1 MFFMQKQFTAVAIFL
16 LGLFLFTTGASAHV
30 TVKPTTS
37 TTNTWETYTV
47 TVPVEKEV
55 ATTKVTVQIPNN
67 VQFELTRSMP
77 DWTAKIT
84 KDEKNQQVS
93 TITWEA
99 NKDGIQ
105 PGEFE
110 KFEFI
115 AKNPGKAS
123 TIAWKAIQYY
133 SDGTSVSW
141 AGGAGSATPYSITTI
156 STANQ
161 SNHMSNSDSNTNHD
175 HSHNGNHGDNSD
187 KNNSSSHVEKEA
199 SSSVS
204 PWISI
209 ILSAGALLLSFIA
222 LWVGLR
228 RSNQ

>member
-1 MFFMQKQFTAVAIFL
+1 MFFMKKHLTAVVIFL

-30 TVKPTTS
+30 TVKPATS

-55 ATTKVTVQIPNN
+55 ATTKVTVQIPNG
-67 VQFELTRSMP
+67 VQLELTRSMP
-77 DWTAKIT
+77 EWSATIS

-99 NKDGIQ
+99 KKDGIQ

-115 AKNPGKAS
+115 AKNPDKAS
-123 TIAWKAIQYY
+123 TIAWNAIQYY
-133 SDGTSVSW
+133 SDGTTVSW
-141 AGGAGSATPYSITTI
+141 TGGAGSATPYSITTI

-161 SNHMSNSDSNTNHD
+161 SNNVSDTNTDHN
-175 HSHNGNHGDNSD
+175 HSHSEHHGDSTD
-187 KNNSSSHVEKEA
+187 KVTSSSNVEKEA

-228 RSNQ
+228 RSK

>member
-1 MFFMQKQFTAVAIFL
+1 MFS
-16 LGLFLFTTGASAHV
+16 TGASAHV

-47 TVPVEKEV
+47 TVPVEKDV
-55 ATTKVTVQIPNN
+55 ATTKVTVQIPSG
-67 VQFELTRSMP
+67 VQFELTRSMSE
-77 DWTAKIT
+77 WSTKIS
-84 KDEKNQQVS
+84 KDETNQQAS

-99 NKDGIQ
+99 KKDGIQ
-105 PGEFE
+105 PGQFE

-115 AKNPGKAS
+115 AKNPEKAS
-123 TIAWKAIQYY
+123 TIAWNAIQYY
-133 SDGTSVSW
+133 SDGTSMTW
-141 AGGAGSATPYSITTI
+141 TGGADSATPHAITTI

-161 SNHMSNSDSNTNHD
+161 SNDVSDTTTEHG
-175 HSHNGNHGDNSD
+175 HSHNEHHGDSSD
-187 KNNSSSHVEKEA
+187 KNTSSSNVEQGA

-222 LWVGLR
+222 LLVGLR
-228 RSNQ
+228 RSK

>member
-1 MFFMQKQFTAVAIFL
+1 MFYIKKQLTVVAIFL
-16 LGLFLFTTGASAHV
+16 LGLFLFSTGASAHV

-47 TVPVEKEV
+47 TVPVEKDV
-55 ATTKVTVQIPNN
+55 ATTKVTVQIPNG

-77 DWTAKIT
+77 EWTTKIN

-99 NKDGIQ
+99 KKDGIQ

-115 AKNPGKAS
+115 AKNPGKAA
-123 TIAWKAIQYY
+123 TIAWNAIQYY

-141 AGGAGSATPYSITTI
+141 TGGAGSATPYSITTI

-161 SNHMSNSDSNTNHD
+161 SNNVSDTNTDHG
-175 HSHNGNHGDNSD
+175 HSHNGHHGDNSD
-187 KNNSSSHVEKEA
+187 KNNSSSRVEKEA

-209 ILSAGALLLSFIA
+209 VLSGGALLLSCIA

-228 RSNQ
+228 RSK

>member
-1 MFFMQKQFTAVAIFL
+1 MKKQLTSVVIFS
-16 LGLFLFTTGASAHV
+16 LGLFLFSTGASAHV

-37 TTNTWETYTV
+37 TTNAWETYTV

-55 ATTKVTVQIPNN
+55 ATTKVTVQIPNG
-67 VQFELTRSMP
+67 VQFQLTRSMP
-77 DWTAKIT
+77 EWSATIS
-84 KDEKNQQVS
+84 KDEKNQHIN

-99 NKDGIQ
+99 KKDGIQ

-115 AKNPGKAS
+115 AKNPEKAT
-123 TIAWKAIQYY
+123 TIAWNAIQYY
-133 SDGTSVSW
+133 SDGTTVSW
-141 AGGAGSATPYSITTI
+141 TGGAGSATPYSITTI

-161 SNHMSNSDSNTNHD
+161 GNDVSDTNTDHD
-175 HSHNGNHGDNSD
+175 HSHNGHHGNSTD
-187 KNNSSSHVEKEA
+187 KVTSLSNVEKEA

-204 PWISI
+204 PLISI

-222 LWVGLR
+222 LLVGLR
-228 RSNQ
+228 RSK

>member
-1 MFFMQKQFTAVAIFL
+1 MFFMKKQFTAVAIFL
-16 LGLFLFTTGASAHV
+16 LGLFLFSAGASAHV

-47 TVPVEKEV
+47 TVPVEKDI
-55 ATTKVTVQIPNN
+55 ATTKVTVQIPNG

-115 AKNPGKAS
+115 AKNPEKAS
-123 TIAWKAIQYY
+123 TIAWNAIQYY
-133 SDGTSVSW
+133 SNGTSVSW
-141 AGGAGSATPYSITTI
+141 TGGAGSATPYSITTI

-161 SNHMSNSDSNTNHD
+161 SNDVSDKNTNHD

-187 KNNSSSHVEKEA
+187 KNNSSSHVGKEA

-209 ILSAGALLLSFIA
+209 ILSTGALLLSCIA

-228 RSNQ
+228 RSNK

>member
-1 MFFMQKQFTAVAIFL
+1 MFFMKKQLTAVAIFL

-30 TVKPTTS
+30 TVKPATS

-47 TVPVEKEV
+47 TVPVEKDV
-55 ATTKVTVQIPNN
+55 ATTKVTIQIPNG

-77 DWTAKIT
+77 EWSATIS
-84 KDEKNQQVS
+84 KDETNQQVS

-99 NKDGIQ
+99 KQDGIQ

-115 AKNPGKAS
+115 AKNPAKAS
-123 TIAWKAIQYY
+123 TIAWNAIQYY

-141 AGGAGSATPYSITTI
+141 TGGAGSATPYSITTI

-161 SNHMSNSDSNTNHD
+161 SNDGTHTNSDHG
-175 HSHNGNHGDNSD
+175 HNQNGHHGDNSD
-187 KNNSSSHVEKEA
+187 KNNSSSHVGKEA

-209 ILSAGALLLSFIA
+209 ILSTGALLLSCIA

-228 RSNQ
+228 RSNK